1 MLFFYYFVTA
11 FCEVYKNTQINW
23 LEDFLSSFMLSFAGG
38 IIEAL
43 VIAVF
48 YVISLKYKSKFIYKI
63 SLFFYN
69 I

>member
-23 LEDFLSSFMLSFAGG
+23 LEDFLSSFMLTFVGG
-38 IIEAL
+38 IIESL

-48 YVISLKYKSKFIYKI
+48 YIISLKYKSKFIYKI